1 MLTIKK
7 DIIKQ
12 LQEVYD
18 PEISINIFDLGL
30 IYDIQ
35 INEEERSVEI
45 THTLT
50 SAFCG
55 FADVIAED
63 IKNAG
68 YSDNADIINSSAF
81 LSKFTK
87 KFWCHLDSAGV
98 AYSDNTEY
106 NQKGPTGFGVKL
118 LTNFLKK
125 LEC

>member
-1 MLTIKK
+1 MKLSGMKTIR
-7 DIIKQ
+7 DEIVKQ

-18 PEISINIFDLGL
+18 PEISINVFDLGL

-68 YSDNADIINSSAF
+68 YVPGIDNVSIVTTFDPPFNMDMVPEE
-81 LSKFTK
+81 TK
-87 KFWCHLDSAGV
+87 LILDW
-98 AYSDNTEY
+98 
-106 NQKGPTGFGVKL
+106 L
-118 LTNFLKK
+118 
-125 LEC
+125 